1 MAASLLKAVGLPQL
15 ISTSPEQYQSLAIE
29 WGLHPAELAELK
41 HTLMT
46 QAHAQVLFDTPRY
59 VRHLEQA
66 YRIMFDRSR
75 QGQPAAPIRWP

>member
-15 ISTSPEQYQSLAIE
+15 ICTSPEQYQSLAID
-29 WGLHPAELAELK
+29 WGQRRADMAELK
-41 HTLMT
+41 HTLTT

-59 VRHLEQA
+59 LRHREQA
-66 YRIMFDRSR
+66 CRTMFDRSR